1 MTTLSAAQFAILTP
15 ALARESRCIYPIVAP
30 LKGGAVGNVA
40 KSLLRLGLLEEVVAD
55 DDTCVWRC
63 DNDGR
68 LLTLIAKR
76 ETGNAV
82 SDTDLP
88 RSDVPPEP
96 GAEIPEPAEA
106 PKLRAREILVALLRR
121 PDGATIAEMT
131 AATGW
136 LPHSVRGALSGV
148 IAQKLGHTMVS
159 DKTIDRGRVYRIV
172 T

>member
-1 MTTLSAAQFAILTP
+1 MTTLSAAQLAVLTP
-15 ALARESRCIYPIVAP
+15 ALARENRCIYPIVAP

-55 DDTCVWRC
+55 DDASVWRC
-63 DNDGR
+63 DDDGR

-76 ETGNAV
+76 ETGNAM

-88 RSDVPPEP
+88 RYDVSAEAN
-96 GAEIPEPAEA
+96 AEIPETAET
-106 PKLRAREILVALLRR
+106 PKLRAREILIALLRR
-121 PDGATIAEMT
+121 PDGATSAEMT

-148 IAQKLGHTMVS
+148 IRQKLGHTVVS

-172 T
+172 S